1 MACGGL
7 GWDGRLTDKHIAFL
21 AAVISNESLE
31 SVAQRYLGIQS
42 ETIGNLHTK
51 HRGKVEAINRAILE
65 KWRNKNPG
73 PNQVQVIPHTQ
84 QRRVL

>member
-7 GWDGRLTDKHIAFL
+7 GRDRRLTDKHIASL
-21 AAVISNESLE
+21 APAFSNKSLE
-31 SVAQRYLGIQS
+31 SVAQRFLGIHS
-42 ETIGNLHTK
+42 ETIVNLHTA
-51 HRGKVEAINRAILE
+51 HRENVEAINRAILE